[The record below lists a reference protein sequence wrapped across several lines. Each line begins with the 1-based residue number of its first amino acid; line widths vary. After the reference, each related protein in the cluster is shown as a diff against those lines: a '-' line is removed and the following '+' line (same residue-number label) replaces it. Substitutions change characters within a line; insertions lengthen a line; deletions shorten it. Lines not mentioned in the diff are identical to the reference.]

1 MLLLDGA
8 LPRSPGPLVTDAVKD
23 SPEVATA
30 AAFLNE
36 VLIKATGIFEVG
48 TVLDAVIVWSTAVVV
63 SVVFCKIEVAEVI
76 TVSVAGLVET
86 VIVNVTPVV
95 SM

>member
-1 MLLLDGA
+1 MLLEPA
-8 LPRSPGPLVTDAVKD
+8 TEPRSPGPLVTVAVKD
-23 SPEVATA
+23 SPEVATP

-36 VLIKATGIFEVG
+36 VLIKATGIFEAG
-48 TVLDAVIVWSTAVVV
+48 TVFDAVIVWSTAVVV
-63 SVVFCKIEVAEVI
+63 SVIFCKIEVAEVI